1 MDMDGFRV
9 LVINEPRY
17 YREVI
22 SSAVRM
28 FRPNIEVITS
38 EPEQLS
44 DEGLIRLKPDLVI
57 CTSAMPPIRA
67 HCFAWVELYPHGE
80 PVAVA
85 CIDGH
90 HPSTINEP
98 ELDDFVTIID
108 QVANEKAVGV
118 GGLLRGDA

>member
-28 FRPNIEVITS
+28 FRPNIEVITR

-57 CTSAMPPIRA
+57 CSSAMPPIRA
-67 HCFAWVELYPHGE
+67 HRFAWIEIYPRAE

-85 CIDGH
+85 CIDGRR
-90 HPSTINEP
+90 STINEP

-108 QVANEKAVGV
+108 QVAKEKAVGV

>member
-1 MDMDGFRV
+1 MDGFRV
-9 LVINEPRY
+9 LVIIELRY

-28 FRPNIEVITS
+28 FRPNIEVIS
-38 EPEQLS
+38 REPELCD
-44 DEGLIRLKPDLVI
+44 DEGLISFKPDLVI
-57 CTSAMPPIRA
+57 CTSATPPIRA
-67 HCFAWVELYPHGE
+67 HCFAWVELYPRGE

-85 CIDGH
+85 CIDG

-108 QVANEKAVGV
+108 RVENEKAVRVG
-118 GGLLRGDA
+118 GGLLLGDA

>member
-1 MDMDGFRV
+1 MDGFRV

-57 CTSAMPPIRA
+57 CSSAIPPTIRA
-67 HCFAWVELYPHGE
+67 HCFAWVEIYPRGE

-85 CIDGH
+85 CIDG

-118 GGLLRGDA
+118 GGLPGGA

>member
-1 MDMDGFRV
+1 MDGFRV

-22 SSAVRM
+22 SSAVRR
-28 FRPNIEVITS
+28 FRPNIEVMTR
-38 EPEQLS
+38 EPAELLCD

-57 CTSAMPPIRA
+57 CTSAIPPIRA
-67 HCFAWVELYPHGE
+67 HCPAWVELYPRGE

-90 HPSTINEP
+90 PSIMNEP
-98 ELDDFVTIID
+98 ELDDFLTIID
-108 QVANEKAVGV
+108 QVENEKASY
-118 GGLLRGDA
+118 A

>member
-1 MDMDGFRV
+1 
-9 LVINEPRY
+9 LVMCELRY

-28 FRPNIEVITS
+28 FRPNIEVIS
-38 EPEQLS
+38 REPQELS

-57 CTSAMPPIRA
+57 CTSATPPIRA
-67 HCFAWVELYPHGE
+67 HCPAWVEMYPRGE

-90 HPSTINEP
+90 PSTINEP
-98 ELDDFVTIID
+98 ELEDFVAIID

-118 GGLLRGDA
+118 GGLPGDA